1 MNESIVAL
9 ICPFDEN
16 NKINYDEL
24 DRLCDYQIENKTDG
38 ILLLGTTQESESLTK
53 EEKHELVDF
62 VYHKVYKKMKII
74 IGIISNI
81 TEEVVSISKQY
92 DEYDIDSFLVIT
104 PYYNKTNV
112 SGLIK
117 HFTYIADHVSKPIVL
132 YNVPKRTGMSIPID
146 VVRILSYHHNIIG
159 IKDAS
164 GDALYTQEIA
174 KFTNNKFKLYC
185 GDDKSMIIS
194 LFLGASGSISVI
206 ANAFPLEVKLIHENF
221 DKNINI
227 SKTTFNKLNS
237 LIDAIFKETSPIGI
251 KYLLYII
258 GFNTKKYRRPLD
270 EPSLEVKRLIE
281 EKTLEII
288 E

>member
-1 MNESIVAL
+1 MKESIVAL

-174 KFTNNKFKLYC
+174 KFINNKFKLY
-185 GDDKSMIIS
+185 
-194 LFLGASGSISVI
+194 L
-206 ANAFPLEVKLIHENF
+206 
-221 DKNINI
+221 KN
-227 SKTTFNKLNS
+227 
-237 LIDAIFKETSPIGI
+237 
-251 KYLLYII
+251 
-258 GFNTKKYRRPLD
+258 
-270 EPSLEVKRLIE
+270 
-281 EKTLEII
+281 
-288 E
+288 

>member
-1 MNESIVAL
+1 
-9 ICPFDEN
+9 
-16 NKINYDEL
+16 
-24 DRLCDYQIENKTDG
+24 
-38 ILLLGTTQESESLTK
+38 
-53 EEKHELVDF
+53 
-62 VYHKVYKKMKII
+62 
-74 IGIISNI
+74 
-81 TEEVVSISKQY
+81 
-92 DEYDIDSFLVIT
+92 
-104 PYYNKTNV
+104 
-112 SGLIK
+112 
-117 HFTYIADHVSKPIVL
+117 
-132 YNVPKRTGMSIPID
+132 MSIPID

-174 KFTNNKFKLYC
+174 KFINNKFKLYC

-206 ANAFPLEVKLIHENF
+206 ANAFPLEVKLIHESF